1 MKDSLIIGTR
11 GSKLALYQAS
21 LVKEELLSFFPKKD
35 ISIKIIKTKGDQ
47 LIEKSLTSL
56 LDKGFLLK
64 KSKTNYMLV
73 I

>member
-11 GSKLALYQAS
+11 GSKLALYQAN

-35 ISIKIIKTKGDQ
+35 ISIKIIMIT
-47 LIEKSLTSL
+47 LLT
-56 LDKGFLLK
+56 
-64 KSKTNYMLV
+64 

>member
-11 GSKLALYQAS
+11 GSKLALYQAN

-35 ISIKIIKTKGDQ
+35 IFIKIIKTKGDQ

-56 LDKGFLLK
+56 LDKGFF
-64 KSKTNYMLV
+64 TDV
-73 I
+73 IGLT